1 MVDGDPVPFVLI
13 TSVLT
18 SIKKLLGIEETYTN
32 FDQDIIMHINSV
44 LMIVNQLGLGSA
56 TGLFIEDNTTT
67 WDDLFAYQG
76 LAHNDLYALKTY
88 IYLKVRL
95 VFDPPQMGYLVEAI
109 TNQCIELEWRLNV
122 QAEGVVV

>member
-18 SIKKLLGIEETYTN
+18 SIKKLLGIEAIYTN
-32 FDQDIIMHINSV
+32 FDQDIVMHINSV
-44 LMIVNQLGLGSA
+44 LMTVNQLGLGPD
-56 TGLFIEDNTTT
+56 TGLFITDDTKT
-67 WDDLFAYQG
+67 WEDLFG
-76 LAHNDLYALKTY
+76 TRTDLYALKTY

-95 VFDPPQMGYLVEAI
+95 VFDPPQFGYLVEAI
-109 TNQCIELEWRLNV
+109 NNQCIELAWRLNI